1 MSGSDSVEE
10 VWEDFLSNS
19 DVEFIHDSSSG
30 DESPSFYRANRRPLS
45 PIPRPKYQ
53 TGVSGEGEPF
63 SNLVCAY
70 NFA

>member
-1 MSGSDSVEE
+1 MEETGEDSLN
-10 VWEDFLSNS
+10 DS

-30 DESPSFYRANRRPLS
+30 DESPSFYRANRYPFS

-53 TGVSGEGEPF
+53 ADVSGEGEPF
-63 SNLVCAY
+63 SNLVWSS